1 MQKSKAK
8 SKDKPWQYTFT
19 TILASVTLLLV
30 IGYFIQSFIEI
41 RKVKP
46 VTVAMER
53 LAKPAEKLATES
65 ERIAPKQEETTEH
78 TEETEKKKQ

>member
-1 MQKSKAK
+1 MPKSKE
-8 SKDKPWQYTFT
+8 KPWQYTFT
-19 TILASVTLLLV
+19 TVLMAVTLLLI

-53 LAKPAEKLATES
+53 LAGPDKNPATGSEK
-65 ERIAPKQEETTEH
+65 IVPKQDETTEH
-78 TEETEKKKQ
+78 TENTEK